1 MTESADN
8 ENCTHWLPWR
18 YLPTSYLGEFDLTS
32 LQAMLF
38 ENDGMFAIA
47 LGETS
52 LAAEDA
58 IWDWVEDNVEA
69 YIEIASE
76 RDFLN
81 WEGAEFML
89 DHEPDCLCPDH
100 PEHLPLCASTEL
112 FRYAVAQ
119 REIKALGLYLEQ
131 ISIDLRGDYY
141 CPDLDFRDM
150 AIGVS
155 GEFLP
160 LLRAHAKV
168 EANCDWSREAP
179 SPYWLPYDRPR
190 KNWIM
195 QGWGGLFIWLNAA
208 GLIEAPIDRAIWNAG
223 VLSCIDEIN
232 EEAKFLSVD
241 EMLSL

>member
-1 MTESADN
+1 MTKPPHNSD
-8 ENCTHWLPWR
+8 CTHWLPWR
-18 YLPTSYLGEFDLTS
+18 YLPISRLGEFDLTS
-32 LQAMLF
+32 LQAILF
-38 ENDGMFAIA
+38 KNNGMFAIA
-47 LGETS
+47 LGKTS

-58 IWDWVEDNVEA
+58 LWGWVDNEVES

-76 RDFLN
+76 CDFLD

-89 DHEPDCLCPDH
+89 DHAPDCLCPDL

-112 FRYAVAQ
+112 FRHAVAQ

-131 ISIDLRGDYY
+131 IAIDLRGQYH
-141 CPDLDFRDM
+141 CPDLDFRHM
-150 AIGVS
+150 AIGAS

-160 LLRAHAKV
+160 LLRTHAKF
-168 EANCDWSREAP
+168 EANSDWSREAP
-179 SPYWLPYDRPR
+179 SPYWLSYDMPR

-195 QGWGGLFIWLNAA
+195 RGWGGLFVWLNAA